1 MIEPGL
7 VDDRKAFRVDRA
19 NVSPIDAG
27 TKGGARRH
35 NMRDTAFHR
44 GVILWTYGLRI
55 DGLTYCF
62 CQIRQFVNP

>member
-35 NMRDTAFHR
+35 NMRDTAIHR
-44 GVILWTYGLRI
+44 GADSMGIYGLTNLRI
-55 DGLTYCF
+55 DGLTHCF
-62 CQIRQFVNP
+62 C